1 MGGKHV
7 GCKPLP
13 ASFAGDLTSGESI
26 VAMENLR
33 HLYPEEGL
41 ILFLDHTPA
50 TGLVVAKLCHAG
62 CPSQPSCLS
71 GWEGR
76 LCRSSSSE
84 SFPQKTL
91 SLYKICLKGL
101 SGLKCYKRGNAEQMQ
116 LLL

>member
-62 CPSQPSCLS
+62 CPHNPAASLV
-71 GWEGR
+71 GREGFVGA
-76 LCRSSSSE
+76 LLQSP
-84 SFPQKTL
+84 FPRK
-91 SLYKICLKGL
+91 LYHSKK
-101 SGLKCYKRGNAEQMQ
+101 SV
-116 LLL
+116 